1 MLNYFKKKLNII
13 FLIILL
19 TIPFKINASTY
30 DIFGL
35 EFKINNTDFNTFIK
49 DNINRAQLD
58 VDFLNFIDAVF
69 NDGGFLYATNNDTS
83 KEIFIYAYEYNDIN
97 LNVQSKENIKKFE
110 NIILYQNSAENHDIY
125 EINNYKYIF
134 FQYNYE
140 NLFIIDYYTI
150 MNGYVF
156 LIRFQQSSNF
166 TVQEKQDIKSLIDN
180 INYINYQKV
189 YKRSEK

>member
-58 VDFLNFIDAVF
+58 VDFLNFIDAV
-69 NDGGFLYATNNDTS
+69 LKSYVHMTLKRWETIRSTS
-83 KEIFIYAYEYNDIN
+83 G
-97 LNVQSKENIKKFE
+97 KF
-110 NIILYQNSAENHDIY
+110 
-125 EINNYKYIF
+125 
-134 FQYNYE
+134 
-140 NLFIIDYYTI
+140 
-150 MNGYVF
+150 
-156 LIRFQQSSNF
+156 
-166 TVQEKQDIKSLIDN
+166 
-180 INYINYQKV
+180 
-189 YKRSEK
+189 